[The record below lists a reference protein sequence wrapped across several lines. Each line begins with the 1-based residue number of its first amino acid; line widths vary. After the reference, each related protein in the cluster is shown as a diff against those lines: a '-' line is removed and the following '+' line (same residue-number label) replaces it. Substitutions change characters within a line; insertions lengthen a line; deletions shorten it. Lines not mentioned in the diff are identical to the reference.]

1 VRLLFAV
8 VLAGLLG
15 TAPGLVPVATAQD
28 AKADNWF
35 VLRYDQN
42 GNPIGADA
50 GQAPTLSPMNPG
62 QQDGAPAIGAPN
74 SPAGKAPEQIP
85 AGPEPELRT
94 DKPHEDGE
102 LLVMQT
108 DNRQLEALRRL
119 NFAILERMR
128 LGNLGI
134 EVLRLR
140 KPPELTLDAAIRLVE
155 TQFPGLVVD
164 TNDLLDRS
172 QGAGATVASTAGGAA
187 DIQPDFSRELT
198 GWGVVPDSCG
208 TGMRI
213 GMIDSLVDTRAR
225 AFKGRSVVYR
235 SFTDPARTPSDD
247 EHGTAVAS
255 VLVGNGNGTSLPG
268 GLLPGAQIYAAGIFE
283 LRGGKSTGNLAALL
297 RAMDWLVAQ
306 KVQVVNLSVAGHGNA
321 VMTIALNKAV
331 EAGLALVAAAGNNGP
346 GAPPAWPAAHAKV
359 IAVTAIDI
367 DMNVYRHA
375 NSGDYIDFA
384 APGVNVST
392 ATPRGAARQSGTSF
406 ATPFLTA
413 MVAIHRAA
421 GFTGDA
427 DILRASLRR
436 YTVDLGL
443 SGHDMTFGWGLA
455 RLRPNC

>member
-1 VRLLFAV
+1 MRLLFAGM
-8 VLAGLLG
+8 LAGLLG
-15 TAPGLVPVATAQD
+15 LAPGQLSVAWAQD
-28 AKADNWF
+28 AKPENWF

-42 GNPIGADA
+42 GKPIGAEA
-50 GQAPTLSPMNPG
+50 GQAQTLSPMTSGQPDVAPPPVNPKTG
-62 QQDGAPAIGAPN
+62 
-74 SPAGKAPEQIP
+74 GKAPEQIP

-102 LLVMQT
+102 LLVMQM
-108 DNRQLEALRRL
+108 DNRQMEALRRL
-119 NFAILERMR
+119 NFAILDRMR

-140 KPPELTLDAAIRLVE
+140 KPPDLSLDAAIRLVE

-172 QGAGATVASTAGGAA
+172 QGATATAAASGVSET
-187 DIQPDFSRELT
+187 IPDFSRELT
-198 GWGVVPDSCG
+198 GWGSVPESCG
-208 TGMRI
+208 MGMRI
-213 GMIDSLVDTRAR
+213 GMVDSLVDTRAR
-225 AFKGRSVVYR
+225 VFKGRSVVYR
-235 SFTDPARTPSDD
+235 SFTDPSRIASDD

-255 VLVGNGNGTSLPG
+255 VLVGNGAGTSLPG
-268 GLLPGAQIYAAGIFE
+268 GLLPGAQVFAAGIFE
-283 LRGGKSTGNLAALL
+283 DRGGRSSGNLAAFL
-297 RAMDWLVAQ
+297 RAIDWLAAQ

-321 VMTIALNKAV
+321 VMTIALNRAV

-346 GAPPAWPAAHAKV
+346 GAPPAWPAAHPKV
-359 IAVTAIDI
+359 IAVTAVDI
-367 DMNVYRHA
+367 DMNAYRHA

-384 APGVNVST
+384 APGVNVAT
-392 ATPRGAARQSGTSF
+392 ATPRGIARQSGTSF
-406 ATPFLTA
+406 AAPFLTA

-427 DILRASLRR
+427 EILRVSLRR

>member
-1 VRLLFAV
+1 MRLLFAGM
-8 VLAGLLG
+8 LAGLLG
-15 TAPGLVPVATAQD
+15 LAPGLQSIAGAEEGKPE
-28 AKADNWF
+28 NWF

-42 GNPIGADA
+42 GNPISAEA
-50 GQAPTLSPMNPG
+50 GQAQTLSPMTSAQPEA
-62 QQDGAPAIGAPN
+62 APPPA
-74 SPAGKAPEQIP
+74 SPKAAGKAPEQIP

-102 LLVMQT
+102 LLVMQMDT
-108 DNRQLEALRRL
+108 RQMEALRRL
-119 NFAILERMR
+119 NFAVLDRMR

-140 KPPELTLDAAIRLVE
+140 KPPDLSLDAAIRLVE

-172 QGAGATVASTAGGAA
+172 QGATVTAAASDGAEP
-187 DIQPDFSRELT
+187 IRDFSRELT
-198 GWGVVPDSCG
+198 GWGSVPESCG

-225 AFKGRSVVYR
+225 VFKGRSVIYR
-235 SFTDPARTPSDD
+235 SFTDPARPAADD

-255 VLVGNGNGTSLPG
+255 VLVGNGAGTSLPG
-268 GLLPGAQIYAAGIFE
+268 GLLPGAQIFAAGIFE
-283 LRGGKSTGNLAALL
+283 DRGGKSSGNLAAFL
-297 RAMDWLVAQ
+297 RAIDWLVAQ

-346 GAPPAWPAAHAKV
+346 GAPPAWPAAHPKV
-359 IAVTAIDI
+359 IAVTAVDI
-367 DMNVYRHA
+367 DMNAYRHA

-384 APGVNVST
+384 APGVNVAT
-392 ATPRGAARQSGTSF
+392 ATPRGIARQSGTSF
-406 ATPFLTA
+406 AAPFLTA

-427 DILRASLRR
+427 DVLRVSLRR

-443 SGHDMTFGWGLA
+443 SGYDMTFGWGLA